1 MANFNTHITV
11 AAAGSLLATGIC
23 LQTAHLTQAESA
35 ALFAMGTLAGLLPDI
50 DSDHSLPAQWI
61 FSLLSLATAL
71 LILFGWQG
79 KLPLW
84 QLLAC
89 AAAGAVV
96 MRYIILKLFTRI
108 TVHRGLF
115 HSLPA
120 ALLAGLATVVL
131 GQHLMGWS
139 LDFTWLAAAFITCGY
154 LLHLLLDE
162 MFSVNLMGSSLKQ
175 SFGTALTLF
184 APAAWPAYLL
194 LYSAVLAGIVLLPMP
209 RFISAAIPRPLESTL
224 DESFNHLLVMVPAW

>member
-23 LQTAHLTQAESA
+23 LQTAHLSQAEAA

-108 TVHRGLF
+108 TVHRALF

-120 ALLAGLATVVL
+120 ALLAGLATIVL
-131 GQHLMGWS
+131 GQPTETGY
-139 LDFTWLAAAFITCGY
+139 DFV
-154 LLHLLLDE
+154 D
-162 MFSVNLMGSSLKQ
+162 
-175 SFGTALTLF
+175 
-184 APAAWPAYLL
+184 
-194 LYSAVLAGIVLLPMP
+194 
-209 RFISAAIPRPLESTL
+209 
-224 DESFNHLLVMVPAW
+224 VPANKKAALLGIRYMGGMPYVAVQEITTGHHSSEPLNFRETTLTELERLVQGLE